1 MVRLCET
8 PVSVWEWSTCSGG
21 TTPVTHGEK
30 DTGGRRGG
38 EREQGGWGAR
48 EEHRHGG
55 ESPQGLGADPA
66 LLGGWG
72 VGQSG
77 GGPRGSSPDGR
88 RRSPS
93 LGSRTTRLSG
103 LVLGEL
109 YGLRI
114 FNPEPCE
121 ILARISMFFPFL
133 SLLFL
138 VSLLNFVNFLFASL
152 LFPFWA
158 TKEKKEETRKRTTT
172 KGSTQN
178 TPGKGLVQIVF
189 SCYFFRNEE
198 TNKSLNHF
206 HSALLLSF
214 DYA

>member
-1 MVRLCET
+1 MDGEWCRELSSPIRVRRWLELCET

-48 EEHRHGG
+48 EDRRHGG

-138 VSLLNFVNFLFASL
+138 VSLLNFVNFLFSSS
-152 LFPFWA
+152 FPFLGDEG
-158 TKEKKEETRKRTTT
+158 KEGGDKEAHHHKGEHSKHTRKRTRTDC
-172 KGSTQN
+172 
-178 TPGKGLVQIVF
+178 I
-189 SCYFFRNEE
+189 
-198 TNKSLNHF
+198 
-206 HSALLLSF
+206 LLLFFSK
-214 DYA
+214 